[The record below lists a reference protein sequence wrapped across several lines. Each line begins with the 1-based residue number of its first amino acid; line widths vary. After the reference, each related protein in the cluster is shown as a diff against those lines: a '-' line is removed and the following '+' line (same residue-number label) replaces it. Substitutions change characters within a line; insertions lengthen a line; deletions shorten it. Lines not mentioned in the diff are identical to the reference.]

1 MRTIPYGHP
10 HNLPELGETVAIP
23 WMEIQSPV
31 AKVLENVDALLE
43 KHGLEIVVLTS
54 RSATFEFRI
63 EKRQQ

>member
-31 AKVLENVDALLE
+31 AKVLLE